1 MVVVVAVVVV
11 CVVVVTVESVLVVD
25 VAVVVVIVVVVAV
38 AVVVVVVVVV
48 AVMVVDVAVSDV
60 VVAVE
65 VELVVVLQ
73 RPHRVQESISDVV
86 PHVPP
91 FAMVHS
97 EQISGLSATQV
108 EAAPLANTLQNHSVS
123 DPAASAT
130 IGVVEVAL
138 NDERTTNAP
147 PFSEQTIR

>member
-1 MVVVVAVVVV
+1 MVVVVADVVV

-38 AVVVVVVVVV
+38 AVVVVVVVLV

-65 VELVVVLQ
+65 VELVVVLHG
-73 RPHRVQESISDVV
+73 PHRVQESISDVV
-86 PHVPP
+86 PHDPP

-97 EQISGLSATQV
+97 EQISGLSATHV
-108 EAAPLANTLQNHSVS
+108 KAASLANTLQNHSVS
-123 DPAASAT
+123 DPTASAT

-138 NDERTTNAP
+138 NDERTTNIP
-147 PFSEQTIR
+147 PFSEHTTR